1 MGIFKRTKAQSA
13 TSVGGDLFTDW
24 ERERVDAL
32 WRLTALPRDAFEMT
46 YGVMLGRFWRYLSA
60 PKGEAWKALRSES
73 LTCAVAALRARQA
86 HILPRFGAA
95 EDAARLAEVMSFA
108 LAAAVLAERIGLAVG
123 RASAPGWCP
132 ATEDVPAAAVL
143 EDVSVPRSYGA
154 LLLPRLV
161 GDAGLRWLGREPVAM
176 RALAAYFGGGPSE
189 LRAIAEA
196 AAARIGLPIEGASTV
211 PDPSTAAA
219 SPEPIDR
226 AEPSAPRES
235 PAPSVDAEPSGS
247 DLGAEETTEGPVVV
261 GGLGAGWRWINWV
274 RAGLRDGS
282 IEANADGGWL
292 HNVAGKAFVVVP
304 DGFEAYAAEAGVD
317 AKTVRNRVTRLGKHR
332 QRKAGNRAV
341 DEFRAE
347 LADGRRV
354 PGMVFPGAL
363 IWEDRPPPAIKSEL
377 EGRRR

>member
-13 TSVGGDLFTDW
+13 TSVGGDLFTDR

-32 WRLTALPRDAFEMT
+32 WRLTALPRDAFEAT
-46 YGVMLGRFWRYLSA
+46 YGVMLGRFWRYVSA
-60 PKGEAWKALRSES
+60 PKGEAWTMVKSES

-86 HILPRFGAA
+86 HVLPRFGAA

-108 LAAAVLAERIGLAVG
+108 LAAAVLAERIGLAAG
-123 RASAPGWCP
+123 RAPAAGWCP
-132 ATEDVPAAAVL
+132 ATEDVPASTVL
-143 EDVSVPRSYGA
+143 EDVSVPRAYGA

-161 GDAGLRWLGREPVAM
+161 GDAGLRWLAQEPVAM

-196 AAARIGLPIEGASTV
+196 AAARIGLPIEGAATV
-211 PDPSTAAA
+211 PCGSTATA
-219 SPEPIDR
+219 SPEPADR
-226 AEPSAPRES
+226 AEPTARPES

-247 DLGAEETTEGPVVV
+247 GPGAEETTEGPVVV

-282 IEANADGGWL
+282 IVANADGGWL
-292 HNVAGKAFVVVP
+292 HNLGGDAYCVRPAC
-304 DGFEAYAAEAGVD
+304 FEAYAAVEGV
-317 AKTVRNRVTRLGKHR
+317 AMGTIKNRVAKLRRHRL
-332 QRKAGNRAV
+332 RKWERGVANT
-341 DEFRAE
+341 FRAE

-354 PGMVFPGAL
+354 EGMLFPGAL
-363 IWEDRPPPAIKSEL
+363 IWDDDPPPLADADL
-377 EGRRR
+377 R